1 MMFVSYT
8 IDECQRLQHLFWFD
22 IESQLNYEVFGDVLS
37 FDAMYKKN
45 KYLCLFV
52 VFFGVNH
59 HNQTIVFV
67 VDVVSSETEETYV

>member
-1 MMFVSYT
+1 
-8 IDECQRLQHLFWFD
+8 
-22 IESQLNYEVFGDVLS
+22 
-37 FDAMYKKN
+37 MYFPLMRCIRRTSI
-45 KYLCLFV
+45 YVYFV